1 MKLGICGAPAQ
12 LCTARA
18 LGYDYFETSAV
29 GIAAM
34 TPSEFAAF
42 AEQNRVLRSG
52 RFAGCLVCN
61 GLFPGGLA
69 LVGPAAD
76 EQKIAAYLSGLL
88 PRLRQLGVRKVVFGS
103 GSARRCPEGTAP
115 QQAHRQLQAAA
126 RLAEGFLTGAG
137 IAVGMEHLNRA
148 ETNLLNTL
156 TQTLEFVRRVG
167 EPGLGVTVDFFH
179 LQQENEPLSVLEQAA
194 GMVTHAHTASPARQ
208 GLQPQDLPQQQAQA
222 AALAA
227 AGYDGT
233 LSVEAAFAAF
243 EAEGAASLAVL
254 RQVYG

>member
-103 GSARRCPEGTAP
+103 GSARGVIPFARREIIFAFCA
-115 QQAHRQLQAAA
+115 AIRYNSCIQAA
-126 RLAEGFLTGAG
+126 
-137 IAVGMEHLNRA
+137 
-148 ETNLLNTL
+148 
-156 TQTLEFVRRVG
+156 
-167 EPGLGVTVDFFH
+167 
-179 LQQENEPLSVLEQAA
+179 S
-194 GMVTHAHTASPARQ
+194 
-208 GLQPQDLPQQQAQA
+208 QPQ
-222 AALAA
+222 
-227 AGYDGT
+227 
-233 LSVEAAFAAF
+233 
-243 EAEGAASLAVL
+243 VL
-254 RQVYG
+254 GKQESS